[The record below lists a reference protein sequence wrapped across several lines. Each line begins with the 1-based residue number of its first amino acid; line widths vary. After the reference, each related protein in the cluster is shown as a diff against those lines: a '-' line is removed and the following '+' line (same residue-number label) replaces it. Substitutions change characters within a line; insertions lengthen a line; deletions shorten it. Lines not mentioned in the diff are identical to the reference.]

1 VSVARTDGRVP
12 PGGRLLEVEDLHVK
26 FFTRRGVAHAV
37 RGVSFRIDA
46 GETLGLVGESGSGK
60 SVTALALMG
69 LIRLPGR
76 ITAGDVR
83 WKGRSL
89 LGPGGERLLAG
100 IRGREIAIV
109 FQDPMTSLNPLFTV
123 GFQIGEVLRHHLG
136 IGRDQARRRAIELLE
151 MVGIA
156 FPEQRAQQYP
166 HEFSGGMRQRM
177 LIAMALACEPELLI
191 ADEPTTALD
200 VTIQAQILELLAEL
214 QRRLGIAVLLISH
227 DLGVVAQVCHRIAVM
242 YAGHIVETGTA
253 EEVFSRPGH
262 PYTEGLLRSTPR
274 LDRVESRLQGID
286 GSPPDLIHP
295 PPGCPFHPRCRLAD
309 ERCPAEMPPLEDHDG
324 REVACWHAFGRRVGE
339 EAGAGTSHG

>member
-1 VSVARTDGRVP
+1 MSGPRARVP
-12 PGGRLLEVEDLHVK
+12 PGGRLLEVEDLHVT

-37 RGVSFRIDA
+37 RGVSFTIDA
-46 GETLGLVGESGSGK
+46 GETLGIVGESGSGK
-60 SVTALALMG
+60 SVTSLALLG
-69 LIRLPGR
+69 LIRLPGK
-76 ITAGDVR
+76 ITGGDVR

-89 LGPGGERLLAG
+89 LGRDGERYLAG
-100 IRGREIAIV
+100 IRGKEIAMV
-109 FQDPMTSLNPLFTV
+109 FQDPMTSLNPLYTV
-123 GFQIGEVLRHHLG
+123 GFQIEEVLRHHLG
-136 IGRDQARRRAIELLE
+136 VGREDARRRAVELLD

-156 FPEQRAQQYP
+156 FPEQRVDQYP

-200 VTIQAQILELLAEL
+200 VTIQAQILELLADL

-253 EEVFSRPGH
+253 EEVFARPGH
-262 PYTEGLLRSTPR
+262 PYTVGLLRSTPR

-286 GSPPDLIHP
+286 GTPPDLIHP
-295 PPGCPFHPRCRLAD
+295 PTGCPFHPRCTLAD
-309 ERCPAEMPPLEDHDG
+309 ARCAEEMPPLADHER
-324 REVACWHAFGRRVGE
+324 REVACWHAFGEPVGD
-339 EAGAGTSHG
+339 EAGAGTARG